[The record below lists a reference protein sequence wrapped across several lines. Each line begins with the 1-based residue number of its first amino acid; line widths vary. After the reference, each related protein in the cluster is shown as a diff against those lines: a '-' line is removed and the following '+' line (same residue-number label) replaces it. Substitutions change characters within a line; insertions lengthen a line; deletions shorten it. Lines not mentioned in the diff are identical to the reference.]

1 MIESNLNKFQVPAS
15 FPLDRVGERIFVIG
29 IGLIGGSIVLDIK
42 SLRPEATIFGIDS
55 NESHLDE
62 AIALGVIDAGSTF
75 DDLVNADFVIVSVP
89 VDAALTV
96 LPKVLDAI
104 GEQTIVFEVGSTKIP
119 ICEAVSNHPRR
130 RNFIAT
136 HPIAG
141 TEFSGPS
148 AAITGL
154 FQGKTNIICEV
165 EKTSFKLQEK
175 ALDLF
180 KQMGMR
186 IRYMDPKSHDKHIA
200 YVSHLSHIS
209 AFMLGKT
216 VIEKEKHEQDIF
228 DMAGSGF
235 ESTVRLAK
243 SSPAMW
249 TPIFKQNRKQVVKTL
264 EEYISNLTQF
274 KDLLVNEDYDAIFEE
289 MESVNRIKEILN
301 GMSPS
306 TLKAEAVNK

>member
-1 MIESNLNKFQVPAS
+1 MKV
-15 FPLDRVGERIFVIG
+15 FVIG
-29 IGLIGGSIVLDIK
+29 IGLIGGSMVLDIK
-42 SLRPEATIFGIDS
+42 TLHPDAKIYGIDN
-55 NESHLDE
+55 NESHLAE
-62 AIALGVIDAGSTF
+62 AIALGVVDAGATF
-75 DDLVNADFVIVSVP
+75 DDLVDADFVIVSVP
-89 VDAALTV
+89 VDVALLV
-96 LPKVLDAI
+96 LPKVLDVI
-104 GEQTIVFEVGSTKIP
+104 GDTTIVFEVGSTKMP
-119 ICEAVSNHPRR
+119 ICEAVVNHAKR

-148 AAITGL
+148 AAIKGL

-165 EKTSFKLQEK
+165 EKTTFKLQEK
-175 ALDLF
+175 ALELF
-180 KQMGMR
+180 TALGMR

-216 VIEKEKHEQDIF
+216 VIDKEKHEQDIF

-264 EEYISNLTQF
+264 EEYISNLSKF
-274 KDLLVNEDYDAIFEE
+274 KELLEKEDYDAIYNE
-289 MESVNRIKEILN
+289 MQSVNKIKEILN
-301 GMSPS
+301 GINV
-306 TLKAEAVNK
+306 KK